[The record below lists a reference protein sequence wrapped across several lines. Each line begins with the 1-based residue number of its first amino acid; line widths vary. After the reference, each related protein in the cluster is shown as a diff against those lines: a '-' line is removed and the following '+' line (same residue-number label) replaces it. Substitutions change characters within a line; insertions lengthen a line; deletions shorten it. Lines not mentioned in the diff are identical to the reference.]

1 MNTCTKGF
9 AGIVL
14 ITTLAALS
22 GCSKPETESVAT
34 PAIPSSDAAAD
45 SSAKRYDL
53 KSGIVHYEPVDM
65 MGIKITQTLY
75 FDDYGQKEAKE
86 IVTES
91 DIMGMKSVEHKMEIM
106 DGDYD
111 IAYQVKKTVNGK
123 DETSKEATKT
133 DMKQLREMGQM
144 IAANASEEMKKNLDY
159 REEGTEQVAGVTG
172 TKYSI
177 ALNKEAPD
185 ARIYGVIY
193 KNIMLKSAMNGMNIL
208 ASRIEENAPVPAT
221 KFQIPSGYSVK
232 EVNLGN

>member
-14 ITTLAALS
+14 ITTLSALI
-22 GCSKPETESVAT
+22 GCSKPETGTAT
-34 PAIPSSDAAAD
+34 SATSSSDAVAD
-45 SSAKRYDL
+45 SFAKRYDI
-53 KSGIVHYEPVDM
+53 KSGIVHYEPMDM
-65 MGIKITQTLY
+65 MGLKITQTLY
-75 FDDYGQKEAKE
+75 FDDYGHKEAKE

-91 DIMGMKSVEHKMEIM
+91 DFLGKKAIEHKMEIM
-106 DGDYD
+106 DGDYE

-123 DETSKEATKT
+123 DETSKEATKK
-133 DMKQLREMGQM
+133 DMGQFRELGQM
-144 IAANASEEMKKNLDY
+144 IAANASEEMKKNFDY

-193 KNIMLKSAMNGMNIL
+193 KNITLKSGMNGMNIV
-208 ASRIEENAPVPAT
+208 ASRIEENASVPAS

-232 EVNLGN
+232 EINLGN